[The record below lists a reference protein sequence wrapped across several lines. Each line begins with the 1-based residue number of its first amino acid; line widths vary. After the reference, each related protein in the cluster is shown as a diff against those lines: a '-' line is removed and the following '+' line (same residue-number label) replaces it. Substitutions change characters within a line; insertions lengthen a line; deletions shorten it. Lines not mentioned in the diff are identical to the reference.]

1 MVGRLMPVTLDIRHE
16 SLSYTARFARPPLDL
31 WGAGGRV
38 VGGISEALAP
48 YNVTLRNIQLN
59 ASVPTAADTI
69 ATVQLGTTIL
79 KFSFEKIE
87 VAFSNF
93 SEEEFRGIPKF
104 LQLSTGWLKDF
115 PFASH
120 EAFYFSH
127 CFLKAAAVDEFL
139 KRINPNP
146 IKSAGIDLGSGTV
159 FYRAVPDKSWTTKL
173 TIDKSQH
180 FLGGL
185 FIGLSI
191 TVANATVDYDSLLAD
206 GREYFVNAISDLG
219 LELPDPSPQP

>member
-1 MVGRLMPVTLDIRHE
+1 MPATIDIRHE
-16 SLSYTARFARPPLDL
+16 SLAYTAKFARPPLVL
-31 WGAGGRV
+31 WGAGAKV
-38 VGGISEALAP
+38 VGGIYEALAP
-48 YNVTLRNIQLN
+48 YNITLRNIQLN

-93 SEEEFRGIPKF
+93 SEEEFLGIPKF
-104 LQLSTGWLKDF
+104 LQLSTGWLQKDF

-139 KRINPNP
+139 KKLNPNP
-146 IKSAGIDLGSGTV
+146 IRSAGIDLGSGAV

-185 FIGLSI
+185 FIGLNI
-191 TVANATVDYDSLLAD
+191 TVANATVDYGSLLAD
-206 GREYFVNAISDLG
+206 GREYFVNAMSELG
-219 LELPDPSPQP
+219 LELPDLSPQS